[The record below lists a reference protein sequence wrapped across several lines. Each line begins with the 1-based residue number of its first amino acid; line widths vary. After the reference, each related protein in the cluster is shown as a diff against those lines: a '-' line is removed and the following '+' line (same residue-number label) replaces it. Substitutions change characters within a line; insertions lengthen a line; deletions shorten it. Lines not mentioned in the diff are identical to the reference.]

1 MAKRIW
7 HFRYKIINAFSL
19 EIVGYMQSKRIR
31 YGLSNYGIHDIVI
44 HTEFDIRAARS
55 YEREKKKR

>member
-44 HTEFDIRAARS
+44 HTEFDIRDARS
-55 YEREKKKR
+55 YEREEKKR